1 MNLVVKKDP
10 GTNNDFDIKHMQPG
24 RNAIVD
30 DNNYDDNLKE
40 YYDNKARKGTAGAT
54 SYQRGKG

>member
-1 MNLVVKKDP
+1 
-10 GTNNDFDIKHMQPG
+10 MQPG